1 MFLWQ
6 CVAKYLRANLDEIKS
21 VEQLTAE
28 EQEIVSFFGLD
39 KWKEMIKGYRK
50 EPLFVLA
57 TRLQEEEAHG
67 CCEFSLEPGKFGEYL
82 AETFKPMIR
91 ESGNT

>member
-6 CVAKYLRANLDEIKS
+6 CVAKYLRANLDGIKS
-21 VEQLTAE
+21 IEQLPTE

-39 KWKEMIKGYRK
+39 KWKEMIKNYRE

-67 CCEFSLEPGKFGEYL
+67 CCKLSLEPKKFEDYVI
-82 AETFKPMIR
+82 ETFKPMFR
-91 ESGNT
+91 EKKS